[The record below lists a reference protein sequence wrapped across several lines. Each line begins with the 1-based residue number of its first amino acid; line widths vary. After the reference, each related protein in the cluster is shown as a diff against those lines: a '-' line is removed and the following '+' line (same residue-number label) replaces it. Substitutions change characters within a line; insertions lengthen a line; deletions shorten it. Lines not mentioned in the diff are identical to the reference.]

1 MIPIAKL
8 RSNLDLNRNLGDVIE
23 VMKLAATVQF
33 NQFRNN
39 REPFKRFITESE
51 QAVAY
56 LAEFSSENKFLVP
69 RTDLPFS
76 LILVTSDEGFLGE
89 LNSFLIDKLISK
101 KQPRDNVIVIGQQG
115 QGYLDEMGIPFIG
128 FPAISDKMDFSQIEA
143 IRDIIFKLFKEDKI
157 SQVCIVYPK
166 FVSLTS
172 QQVEAD
178 DLFPMYLPKSR
189 KDLTDLIIEPTAN
202 RVIENFVK
210 LWLSSKLYEI
220 FFSSKLAEYA
230 ARIMHLEES
239 SKELVRLNQKLKL
252 EYFKYLHSLSDKT
265 IREIVAARLMV
276 RG

>member
-39 REPFKRFITESE
+39 REPFTRFITEAE

-56 LAEFSSENKFLVP
+56 LAKFSSENKFLAP
-69 RTDLPFS
+69 KKELPFA
-76 LILVTSDEGFLGE
+76 LILVSSDEGFLGE
-89 LNSFLIDKLISK
+89 LNSFLLDKLLSK
-101 KQPRDNVIVIGQQG
+101 RQARDTVIVLGQQG
-115 QGYLDEMGIPFIG
+115 QGYLEERGMAFKG
-128 FPAISDKMDFSQIEA
+128 FPAVSDKMDFSQIEV

-157 SQVCIVYPK
+157 SQVCVIYAK
-166 FVSLTS
+166 FVSLTT
-172 QQVEAD
+172 QQVEAE
-178 DLFPMYLPKSR
+178 DLFPLHLPDSK
-189 KDLTDLIIEPTAN
+189 KDITDLIIEPTAN

-220 FFSSKLAEYA
+220 FFSSKLSEYA

-265 IREIVAARLMV
+265 IREIVAARLQA